1 MNCEKSKQLDLE
13 FIKNLFADMIK
24 NPQNAQK
31 DRDDKELEEL
41 RQKLNDCPACDTFS
55 ANDQTAPPQRQG
67 NGAGN
72 TFETGDVVMLK
83 SGGATMMVDWCD
95 ETNAI
100 CMWIADDGTPY
111 IQTIPLNFLE
121 LALCG
126 WE

>member
-1 MNCEKSKQLDLE
+1 MNYDKSKQLDLE

-55 ANDQTAPPQRQG
+55 ANGQTAPPQQQG

-83 SGGATMMVDWCD
+83 SGGATMVVDLCD

-100 CMWIADDGTPY
+100 CIWIDDDGTPHT
-111 IQTIPLNFLE
+111 QRIPLNCLE
-121 LALCG
+121 FAMGGL
-126 WE
+126 